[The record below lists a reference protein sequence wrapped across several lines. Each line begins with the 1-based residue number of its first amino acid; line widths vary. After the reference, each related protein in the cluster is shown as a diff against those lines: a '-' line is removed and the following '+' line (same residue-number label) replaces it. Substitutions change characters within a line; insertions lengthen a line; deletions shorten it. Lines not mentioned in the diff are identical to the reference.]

1 MARTPPATPTK
12 IMPRPNTA
20 IGHAAAAR
28 DHAKIAAAHAS
39 KAEQL
44 SRDARRVMPKSSRAG
59 VT

>member
-12 IMPRPNTA
+12 IAPRPNTA

-28 DHAKIAAAHAS
+28 DHSRAAAAHAS

-44 SRDARRVMPKSSRAG
+44 SRDARRTMPKSAR
-59 VT
+59 